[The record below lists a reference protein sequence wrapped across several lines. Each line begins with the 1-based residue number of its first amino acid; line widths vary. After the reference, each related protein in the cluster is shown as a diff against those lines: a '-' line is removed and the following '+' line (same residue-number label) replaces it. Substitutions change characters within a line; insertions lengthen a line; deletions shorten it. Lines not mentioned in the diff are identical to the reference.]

1 MPLATVDGGERRG
14 RRTREEGRSD
24 RQRTGRG
31 TYSWVHERLTRSD
44 GEEEPGPGMMV
55 IISGPPWAP
64 RLDLAGLGE
73 RRVDEEASASLEAE
87 SMTRYRR
94 EKGALRKRPARRV
107 VVRLGPTFL
116 TGVRF
121 RLASF
126 QALEFVRP
134 PTPSKAAT
142 PTARRSTHIP
152 TGHEGTS
159 RDGVKDISKTRSRL
173 TAPSPET
180 VARQCVQHVRQ

>member
-107 VVRLGPTFL
+107 VVRLGANFFDRRPFSPRVFSSLGVCPTPDAFE
-116 TGVRF
+116 G
-121 RLASF
+121 SYPH
-126 QALEFVRP
+126 RP
-134 PTPSKAAT
+134 PIDPYPHGSRGHF
-142 PTARRSTHIP
+142 ARWSQRYL
-152 TGHEGTS
+152 
-159 RDGVKDISKTRSRL
+159 RDAKPPDR
-173 TAPSPET
+173 A
-180 VARQCVQHVRQ
+180 VARNCCSAMCTTC